1 MKNSFKKTLLI
12 ALVAALAVASLPHL
26 SASAAPNTDDPP
38 PPQREMSGER
48 LENIWARQLHL
59 YEKLGNGFDRSDAF
73 VEKVQEL
80 IDKASANG
88 KDVTELQAALD
99 DFEAA
104 LKDAHPIYESIKGIV
119 NSHQGFDSDGT
130 VTDAEKALET
140 VKAMGE
146 KLREIK
152 AAMNGT
158 GRTLHEA
165 IKAFREANPRPEK
178 NSPSVPEG
186 G

>member
-12 ALVAALAVASLPHL
+12 VLVAALAVASLPL
-26 SASAAPNTDDPP
+26 ATASAAGASDPP
-38 PPQREMSGER
+38 PPGREISGER
-48 LENIWARQLHL
+48 LENIWGRQLRL
-59 YEKLGNGFDRSDAF
+59 YEKIGNGFDRSDGF
-73 VEKVQEL
+73 VEKVQNL
-80 IDKASANG
+80 IDKASTNG

-104 LKDAHPIYESIKGIV
+104 LKDVHPIYESIKGIV
-119 NSHQGFDSDGT
+119 NSHQGFDNDGK
-130 VTDAEKALET
+130 VTDPEKALET

-152 AAMNGT
+152 GAMNGT
-158 GRTLHEA
+158 GRALHEA
-165 IKAFREANPRPEK
+165 IKAFREANPRPQRDQ
-178 NSPSVPEG
+178 SLPEG